1 MTLTLGVAL
10 LAGLVSFLSPCVFPL
25 VPAYI
30 GYMSGR
36 VSRTVSAQIAGGAA
50 ARVTLLQRVS
60 TLAHGVLF
68 VLGFTLVFVVFGL
81 LTTAFIRQV
90 GGQNLALA
98 RDVIARV
105 GGLLIIF
112 FGLQFMG
119 VLPALIGRVQARGWS
134 GRALFSLL
142 ALVVMIVLA
151 LWALVDWLLAVPVIA
166 VLMTWF
172 AIGGAFTRP
181 AAFWERVFG
190 ALQRMLYADTR
201 RQMAAG
207 RGQNF
212 ASSLVM
218 GVIFAAGW
226 TPCIGPIYGS
236 ILTLAAT
243 GGDVGQA
250 AGLMVAYSLGLG
262 IPFLLCALLLDGA
275 QGVLRRMRRAIRY
288 VERVSGIF
296 MVVIGLLV
304 ASGRLQML
312 SQNFATQFA
321 DLSYRL
327 EECALQLSN
336 GEIGLGEFPGCVN
349 GDSGAGGSDT

>member
-30 GYMSGR
+30 GYLSGR
-36 VSRTVSAQIAGGAA
+36 VSRTVSAQMAGGAG
-50 ARVTLLQRVS
+50 RVTAVQRVS
-60 TLAHGVLF
+60 TLVHGVMF

-81 LTTAFIRQV
+81 LTTACIRQV
-90 GGQNLALA
+90 GGQNLSLA
-98 RDVIARV
+98 RDVIARA

-119 VLPALIGRVQARGWS
+119 VLPALIGRGQARGWS
-134 GRALFSLL
+134 GHAVFSAIVL
-142 ALVVMIVLA
+142 AVMIGLA

-166 VLMTWF
+166 MLVAWFVL
-172 AIGGAFTRP
+172 GGAFTRP
-181 AAFWERVFG
+181 TAFWARTFG
-190 ALQRMLYADTR
+190 ALQRVLYADTR
-201 RQMAAG
+201 RQMAGGG
-207 RGQNF
+207 RQTF
-212 ASSLVM
+212 ASSLLM

-250 AGLMVAYSLGLG
+250 GALMVAYSLGLG
-262 IPFLLCALLLDGA
+262 LPFLLCALLLDGA

-288 VERVSGIF
+288 VEVASGVF
-296 MVVIGLLV
+296 MVAIGILV

-327 EECALQLSN
+327 EDCALDLSN
-336 GEIGLGEFPGCVN
+336 GDIGLGEFGGCV
-349 GDSGAGGSDT
+349 SGETAASDPGA